1 MNDYTPWERVL
12 ICLTNLF
19 GNFWFGLIKGEKT
32 YPDESTSAFVW
43 RTKKL
48 SWIVVIDWLMR
59 DEQHCFDAY
68 VHGSDGRQNA
78 PEYRAKFDNES
89 A

>member
-19 GNFWFGLIKGEKT
+19 GNVWFGLIRGEKT
-32 YPDESTSAFVW
+32 YPDESTSAFVY
-43 RTKKL
+43 RTKKPRWERFINFMFRNPNHCAEAYL
-48 SWIVVIDWLMR
+48 H
-59 DEQHCFDAY
+59 EQ
-68 VHGSDGRQNA
+68 DGRQNA
-78 PEYRAKFDNES
+78 PEYRKKFDEES

>member
-19 GNFWFGLIKGEKT
+19 GNFWFGLIQGEKT

-43 RTKKL
+43 RTKKTR
-48 SWIVVIDWLMR
+48 WIKFVNFLMR
-59 DEQHCFDAY
+59 DPEHCHDAY
-68 VHGSDGRQNA
+68 VHESDGRQNA
-78 PEYRAKFDNES
+78 PEYRQ
-89 A
+89 